1 MFAEY
6 KRDINHIYLVL
17 PDRARAQM
25 ETEKDFQFLMLQNN
39 EIAGLLPV
47 SRQLI
52 NGIGSYQYD
61 VSARQSIRKYYE
73 LQEIGYREIVN
84 LILSLHITLQG
95 MKEYLLEEDSLVL
108 EPDYIFYSRET
119 EEVGFLFYPLQHEP
133 FQKSMH
139 GLSEFLLSRADH
151 NDARAVEIVYQLFKD
166 TRNENFT
173 MKSLMAMIEQLEIEG
188 QEEHERLRRQK
199 LPDVQD
205 LSVPGREEGA
215 EYSRTEEPQ
224 IQYEKWRRFAVLCSS
239 VGVLGTLIY
248 VYGLH
253 YIPGLWS
260 YVTMIT
266 SLTVILIILFQKYAE
281 KFEESG
287 LRRREEKMLRD
298 GVIQTDLVAQTKS
311 MAPTD
316 HVASIEHVASTE
328 HQLVSLNGGQEIP
341 FLMKLPLTIGN
352 QKECADIVI
361 EDEVVS
367 ALHARIHEEEG
378 KLLLTDLNSLNGTY
392 HNGELL
398 HPSETVEI
406 NVGDTLAFAGF
417 RFCLR

>member
-119 EEVGFLFYPLQHEP
+119 EEVGFLFYPLQHVP

-188 QEEHERLRRQK
+188 QEEHERPGRQQFSK
-199 LPDVQD
+199 VQD
-205 LSVPGREEGA
+205 ISVAGREEGA

-253 YIPGLWS
+253 YTPGLWS

-266 SLTVILIILFQKYAE
+266 SLTVILVILFQRCAE
-281 KFEESG
+281 KFEESR
-287 LRRREEKMLRD
+287 LRLREETMQRD
-298 GVIQTDLVAQTKS
+298 SVIQTNLVAQTE
-311 MAPTD
+311 
-316 HVASIEHVASTE
+316 HVASIEPMASTD

-352 QKECADIVI
+352 QKECAAIVI

-406 NVGDTLAFAGF
+406 NVGDILAFAGF